1 MRKYIEDLT
10 NNLIGRNRYDTL
22 MGHMDDDRDK
32 FLEYV
37 QIALR
42 CGDVSDMKPE
52 TLGKIMCSFEIGDVP
67 ASHYELFSTIR
78 FDSGDCDDL
87 LRTLVSICL
96 AYTIRNRLE
105 SLR

>member
-22 MGHMDDDRDK
+22 MGHMDDDR
-32 FLEYV
+32 E
-37 QIALR
+37 IALR